1 MIPEYKIKSEQT
13 VNVINNL
20 LNQGITKISVLLRHS
35 ERFFSKDPLKE
46 PFMGLTDKG
55 KKYAFDL
62 GTQLCS
68 GLVPVLYS
76 SSIGRCIE
84 TAYLIDKGFSAVHNN
99 LATDHNRLD
108 DRLTPF
114 YIRDMVKAVH
124 MVQKTGV
131 NNFLRSWFDS
141 AIDEAVM
148 DNPADTA
155 DIMCRFMIERIMN
168 LHENQICLCISHD
181 WNIFPVREFKMG
193 LKHETAG
200 DVDYLDGVV
209 FFEKEHQ
216 YFLTDNNTDPI
227 RLP

>member
-1 MIPEYKIKSEQT
+1 MIPEYEIKSEQT
-13 VNVINNL
+13 LNLINNL
-20 LNQGITKISVLLRHS
+20 LGQGITKISVLLRHS

-55 KKYAFDL
+55 KKSAFDL
-62 GTQLCS
+62 GANL
-68 GLVPVLYS
+68 GPEPVPVLYS

-84 TAYLIDKGFSAVHNN
+84 TAYLIDKGFCAGHNN
-99 LATDHNRLD
+99 ITTDHNRLD

-114 YIRDMVKAVH
+114 YIKDMVKAVH
-124 MVQKTGV
+124 MVQETGV
-131 NNFLRSWFDS
+131 SLFLRNWFDS

-155 DIMCRFMIERIMN
+155 NTLCKFMVEKIMG
-168 LHENQICLCISHD
+168 LQDNQICLCISHD

-209 FFEKEHQ
+209 FFEKKHQ
-216 YFLTDNNTDPI
+216 YFLTDSNTDPI
-227 RLP
+227 RLS